1 MLQAIRGVDKK
12 QKLKVSQRLD
22 EFFTSLSFCGP
33 RIVNSPGR
41 TQDAA
46 KLCQLFVP
54 YKHAMQRFYTAM
66 RSLFDKNIRRSKRAY
81 LLPTMAKSFRRRQI
95 KSTHRHINVGSVLK
109 EKTASQNNGACV
121 GTRWPPAALKQKKR
135 AFCKD
140 YSHLDLANDIT
151 YNIALQYLDKD
162 IKVDD
167 KTMFALQSSL
177 RYDVSGG
184 NCPSKIFGADDISIQ
199 RVSMDTFGKQKEWV
213 AVVALQTSP
222 ADSYF
227 KRELPYCESR
237 EYLITDMV
245 NVKAYVDAEGCCVG
259 SPDYKK
265 CKSGCSTAR
274 LRNAHG
280 KPFSKEVLLTGS
292 MYRVSDPSSRRR
304 RLLQRQLAGC

>member
-1 MLQAIRGVDKK
+1 M
-12 QKLKVSQRLD
+12 
-22 EFFTSLSFCGP
+22 
-33 RIVNSPGR
+33 
-41 TQDAA
+41 
-46 KLCQLFVP
+46 
-54 YKHAMQRFYTAM
+54 
-66 RSLFDKNIRRSKRAY
+66 
-81 LLPTMAKSFRRRQI
+81 
-95 KSTHRHINVGSVLK
+95 
-109 EKTASQNNGACV
+109 
-121 GTRWPPAALKQKKR
+121 
-135 AFCKD
+135 
-140 YSHLDLANDIT
+140 

-199 RVSMDTFGKQKEWV
+199 RVSMDTFERKNGLLLLLCRHLQQIATSKESCR
-213 AVVALQTSP
+213 T
-222 ADSYF
+222 
-227 KRELPYCESR
+227 RGNR